1 MATHEPPAQ
10 SIDIQHVADEW
21 PNVRKAVSRKRE
33 RIVLEED
40 GVPVAAIV
48 SLQDLKSLARLD
60 TERAERFKIL
70 DRIGAAFAHETPEE
84 SDRLAALA
92 LAEVREEMR
101 REREC
106 RNPTRRRASSSSG
119 RMRR

>member
-1 MATHEPPAQ
+1 MATHEPQART
-10 SIDIQHVADEW
+10 IDIQDVAATW
-21 PNVRKAVSRKRE
+21 PNVRKAVSRKHE

-48 SLQDLKSLARLD
+48 SLTDLKALARLD
-60 TERAERFKIL
+60 AERAERFKVL

-92 LAEVREEMR
+92 LAEAREDMR
-101 REREC
+101 REREA
-106 RNPTRRRASSSSG
+106 RRADPG
-119 RMRR
+119 DR

>member
-1 MATHEPPAQ
+1 MAAHEPPERT
-10 SIDIQHVADEW
+10 IDIRDVAATW

-40 GVPVAAIV
+40 GVAVAAIV
-48 SLQDLKSLARLD
+48 SLQDLKVLARLD
-60 TERAERFKIL
+60 AEREERFKVF

-92 LAEVREEMR
+92 VAEAREEMR
-101 REREC
+101 REREAK
-106 RNPTRRRASSSSG
+106 RKA
-119 RMRR
+119 